1 MGGGYPLAGE
11 SGALQ
16 LTTPLDGSSTLQLTG
31 PVIARNVKKWEVGE
45 YNDLRSRSVGDD
57 LVIHH
62 VPQGAPAAQVI
73 PGYDYS
79 TGSAIAV
86 PRTIHEQKL
95 NPRNIIGPYSGT
107 AAQLVKKG
115 IQDVKDAGA
124 PRGSIKRLTKLIQR
138 KYREYLAE

>member
-79 TGSAIAV
+79 TGSALLF
-86 PRTIHEQKL
+86 HGQFMS
-95 NPRNIIGPYSGT
+95 RNLIR
-107 AAQLVKKG
+107 G
-115 IQDVKDAGA
+115 ISLDH
-124 PRGSIKRLTKLIQR
+124 IQALLHNLSR
-138 KYREYLAE
+138 KEFKMSRMQVHLEAL